1 MYTLCILILQF
12 MINISQYINL
22 ICVYD
27 GLLQECSWPI
37 NHFNCIINV
46 FIDFIN
52 NSRLF
57 RDRLNTQKKSL
68 KRLMNITTT
77 WFIWDKTQTLRSRLD
92 FRKTCVGW
100 EKLRYCK
107 DIEKYNFWNFSYK
120 NFRRYPKTNK
130 ETVPFLRL
138 RTTFSGTFSPFSY
151 AALEAIF

>member
-68 KRLMNITTT
+68 NRLMNITNI
-77 WFIWDKTQTLRSRLD
+77 WFIWDKTQTLRSRLY
-92 FRKTCVGW
+92 FRETCVGW

-107 DIEKYNFWNFSYK
+107 DIEKYNFLNFSYEI
-120 NFRRYPKTNK
+120 FRRHPKTNK
-130 ETVPFLRL
+130 ETVLFYDLVVLLVAHFPPFHTLL
-138 RTTFSGTFSPFSY
+138 
-151 AALEAIF
+151 